1 MVHSLPWRM
10 LTVRTSIPI
19 SLSVNFLSMTRQRRE
34 RAWVQGCDS
43 NWKTGAVLRH
53 FSFSFLFS
61 FVFIHFN
68 YPFFSILCIHISWF
82 IFSCCNIS
90 LSVCLSIHLFVCPS
104 VGPIIFQSVQ
114 PNPSCLDT
122 FVNLVII
129 LNSSMLFRSV
139 IHSYL
144 NVFLFVFISRSSMIE
159 PSSILFT
166 C

>member
-1 MVHSLPWRM
+1 M

-19 SLSVNFLSMTRQRRE
+19 SLSVNFLSMTRKRRE

-68 YPFFSILCIHISWF
+68 YPFFSILCNTIHISWF

>member
-1 MVHSLPWRM
+1 M

-43 NWKTGAVLRH
+43 NWKTGAVLRQ

-82 IFSCCNIS
+82 IFSCCNIT
-90 LSVCLSIHLFVCPS
+90 LSVGLSIHLFVCPS
-104 VGPIIFQSVQ
+104 VSPIIFQSVQ

-159 PSSILFT
+159 SSSILFT